1 MKIFKKALKYTI
13 AGILI
18 LFNVFVV
25 TTVIGKIRA
34 ERALEK
40 KTQIGPEG
48 ISSLEQ
54 VEIGGVN
61 QWIFI
66 RGQKKDNPV
75 VLYVHGGPGSP
86 HMFMARSI
94 DAEMERD
101 FVVVNWDQRSA
112 GKSFSFF
119 VPTESLNKEQYLKDT
134 YELVQLL
141 KKRFHTP
148 KIYIMG
154 HSWGSYL
161 SAVTAHRHPE
171 DFIAY
176 IGIGQMV
183 NAVENEQV
191 SYDFVLKEAR
201 RENNADALRD
211 LESIGRPPYKELQ
224 AMGKER
230 TWLGYYGGAMFYGEH
245 RKDAYSYMGEFMIA
259 SPEYTL
265 VDNLRF
271 FAGVVRTLVSVWPEF
286 FTLDLYKE
294 APSIDVPVYFMTGRH
309 DYNTP
314 WEIVLK
320 YEKVLKAPRKTVIWF
335 EESAHAPN
343 FEEPEAFAAAMRR
356 IKKETYRP

>member
-1 MKIFKKALKYTI
+1 MKILKKTLLFTL
-13 AGILI
+13 AGLLI
-18 LFNVFVV
+18 LLNLFVI
-25 TTVIGKIRA
+25 TTVISKSRA
-34 ERALEK
+34 ERELTK
-40 KTQIGPEG
+40 RTLIGPEG

-54 VEIGGVN
+54 VELGGVQ

-86 HMFMARSI
+86 HMFMARNM
-94 DAEMERD
+94 DAEMEKD

-112 GKSFSFF
+112 GKSFSVFT
-119 VPTESLNKEQYLKDT
+119 PSSTLTKEQYLSDT
-134 YELVQLL
+134 YELVQVL

-148 KIYIMG
+148 RIYIMG
-154 HSWGSYL
+154 HSWGSWL

-191 SYDFVLKEAR
+191 SYDFVMKEAR
-201 RENNADALRD
+201 RENNEKAVHD
-211 LESIGRPPYKELQ
+211 LEEIGRPPYKELQ

-245 RKDAYSYMGEFMIA
+245 RKDAYSYMGELMLA

-265 VDNLRF
+265 ADNLRF
-271 FAGVVRTLVSVWPEF
+271 FAGIVRTLFTIWPEF
-286 FTLDLYKE
+286 FTLDLYTQ
-294 APSIDVPVYFMTGRH
+294 APSIGVPVYFMTGRH

-320 YEKVLKAPRKTVIWF
+320 YEKFLKSPRKTVIWF
-335 EESAHAPN
+335 EKSAHAPN
-343 FEEPEAFAAAMRR
+343 FEEPDAFGAAMRQ
-356 IKKETYRP
+356 IKAETWRP